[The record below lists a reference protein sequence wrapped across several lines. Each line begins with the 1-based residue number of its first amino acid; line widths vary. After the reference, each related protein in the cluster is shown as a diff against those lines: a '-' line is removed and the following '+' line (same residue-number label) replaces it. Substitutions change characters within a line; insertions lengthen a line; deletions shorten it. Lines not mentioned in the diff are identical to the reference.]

1 MTNGHTTIGAA
12 KSIIDENFGLNYKV
26 TMLN

>member
-1 MTNGHTTIGAA
+1 MTNGHTTIAAA
-12 KSIIDENFGLNYKV
+12 KSITDENFGLNYKV